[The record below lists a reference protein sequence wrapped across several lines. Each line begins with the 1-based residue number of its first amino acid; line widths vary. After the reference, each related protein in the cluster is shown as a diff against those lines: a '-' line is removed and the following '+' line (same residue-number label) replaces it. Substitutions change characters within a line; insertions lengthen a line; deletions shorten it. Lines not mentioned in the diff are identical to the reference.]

1 MRARRMRSPL
11 KRISL
16 DSLHMPGQ
24 DGTRMTRYRAY
35 RLLIGVAALT
45 VPSRAH
51 AQKAQDS
58 TQIRVDLSLSKAHA
72 LERVLAA
79 FTSEGAVVTQAS
91 DAGSVIGQYVDG
103 SMIVSLFATVF
114 TTSSDSASVSLA
126 ASVVTRATALGT
138 PQLSDFVSSGSPRQ
152 GKAAWERLHRIAI
165 AVAEP

>member
-1 MRARRMRSPL
+1 
-11 KRISL
+11 
-16 DSLHMPGQ
+16 
-24 DGTRMTRYRAY
+24 MTRYRS
-35 RLLIGVAALT
+35 LLFLIGIAILT
-45 VPSRAH
+45 VPSRAN

-58 TQIRVDLSLSKAHA
+58 TQMRVDLPASKAQA

-114 TTSSDSASVSLA
+114 TRSGDSASVSLA
-126 ASVVTRATALGT
+126 ASVVTRTTALGT

-152 GKAAWERLHRIAI
+152 GKAAWQKLHRIAI
-165 AVAEP
+165 ALAEP